1 MEFKINKLENVSQV
15 EMIEALRNSMVDV
28 LLEAGNDEVKVIL
41 RGNVIGTF
49 KDDKILKK
57 IIESGG
63 SINGILTGFSSC
75 GYSINNVYGTTTG
88 TIK

>member
-1 MEFKINKLENVSQV
+1 MEFKINKLENASQV
-15 EMIEALRNSMVDV
+15 EMIETLRQRRVEV

-49 KDDKILKK
+49 KDDKILEK

-63 SINGILTGFSSC
+63 SINGMLTGYSSC
-75 GYSINNVYGTTTG
+75 GYSINSVYGITTG